1 MDCST
6 PGLTVH
12 HQLLEFIQTHI
23 HSSGDGHR
31 GCFCLWAVVNAVAIN
46 TGVQIPESLLLVL
59 RGEHLGAEQLDH
71 MIILGLT
78 FRGATKP
85 FSAAAA
91 HSMLQHIF

>member
-1 MDCST
+1 MAEFHGSVC
-6 PGLTVH
+6 TVSIS
-12 HQLLEFIQTHI
+12 FI